1 MQELTTQQKFT
12 ASLEQGNRALAEL
25 YLTDLCRHEYGFS
38 LVENT
43 CFERIENQ
51 FGLIV
56 AAEVASRTYQKL
68 SGNSRQLWQRK
79 VPAGFLRDRSTALF
93 QETTSGLARK
103 VAQVLLEE
111 YRSGLDKPPT
121 VNLDRLCAAWTPEHI
136 EANPA
141 EAARTAI
148 LGGSAPLFSQALDV
162 CARKDGIVAA
172 VALIEE
178 GLPRTSLFSPPS
190 PLLPAMTGFLRNHIT
205 RHAAATSGKAA
216 LDQILSLDRHAVADS
231 SADQDLT
238 LATQTLMKDRPSEE
252 VLDLVQPALSGNCG
266 NTLKAPTSLGKT
278 LSSLQEQAWTN
289 YVTDLRNNGMKPGK
303 VLLQL
308 ASRIKR
314 MTDYSRIRPQAV
326 RDYIA
331 ALQAIPDPNLA
342 VHLATRHLRITDK
355 QGIFCTNESIAVA
368 TAASNLLTACDLTDK
383 PGDWLKPLGILFHFQ
398 KETTDKTAALP
409 SGLTV
414 TLNALAQKDPRSALQ
429 EAIKLGEQAFTSGYY
444 PVDRAAAAVV
454 ETTASLLA
462 ERNGPATALEMLLA
476 SYSPKY
482 GFERRP
488 AVECALNRSI
498 RTLEQQVFLPA
509 LQPPVAA

>member
-25 YLTDLCRHEYGFS
+25 YLTDLIRYDYDSSSVG
-38 LVENT
+38 VG

-51 FGLIV
+51 FGLIT
-56 AAEVASRTYQKL
+56 AAEVASRIYRKL
-68 SGNSRQLWQRK
+68 SENARQLWQRK
-79 VPAGFLRDRSTALF
+79 VAAGFLRDRSAALF

-103 VAQVLLEE
+103 VAHVLLEE
-111 YRSGLDKPPT
+111 SRSILGRPT
-121 VNLDRLCAAWTPEHI
+121 LNLDQLCAAWTPEHI

-216 LDQILSLDRHAVADS
+216 LDQILSLNRHAVADS
-231 SADQDLT
+231 AADQDLT
-238 LATQTLMKDRPSEE
+238 LATKTLMKDRPSEE

-308 ASRIKR
+308 ANRIKR

-355 QGIFCTNESIAVA
+355 QGIFCTNESTAIA
-368 TAASNLLTACDLTDK
+368 TAARNLLTACDLTDK
-383 PGDWLKPLGILFHFQ
+383 PEDWLKPLGILFHFQ
-398 KETTDKTAALP
+398 EGTTDKTAALP

-429 EAIKLGEQAFTSGYY
+429 EAIKLGEQAFTSGHY

-476 SYSPKY
+476 SYSPNY

-488 AVECALNRSI
+488 AVEYALSRSI
-498 RTLEQQVFLPA
+498 RTLEQQVFPPA